1 MDNPTRSAPAPPDPI
16 RSILRLINPQDYGE
30 LAQRTQ
36 EVKRLLGGF
45 LGKLNA
51 ES

>member
-1 MDNPTRSAPAPPDPI
+1 MGSASELDD
-16 RSILRLINPQDYGE
+16 RLRLARDLKLINPKDYGE

-36 EVKRLLGGF
+36 EVKRMLGGL
-45 LGKLNA
+45 LGKLKA

>member
-1 MDNPTRSAPAPPDPI
+1 LDYRLLLAKD
-16 RSILRLINPQDYGE
+16 LKLINPKDYGE
-30 LAQRTQ
+30 LAQRTS
-36 EVKRLLGGF
+36 EVKRMLGGL

>member
-1 MDNPTRSAPAPPDPI
+1 LHYRL
-16 RSILRLINPQDYGE
+16 LRARDLKLINPQGYGE

-45 LGKLNA
+45 PGKLNA